1 MKNKIELIKTILIV
15 IVLIEIGVFTII
27 ITNKIIELDKK
38 TDNIKLL
45 NGMFYEDLQRT
56 YEYQEGLKWFTY

>member
-1 MKNKIELIKTILIV
+1 MKKIDYKTIIPILAIV
-15 IVLIEIGVFTII
+15 IIQAIFVIVV
-27 ITNKIIELDKK
+27 TNKIVELDKK

-56 YEYQEGLKWFTY
+56 YEYIQK